1 MKRFVLSALTI
12 LLVATAI
19 APASAATA
27 IAPASAADRR
37 QTDFN
42 DAKADLNGDGV
53 VTLSELRRHN
63 RDARRTN

>member
-1 MKRFVLSALTI
+1 MKRFVLSALTL

-19 APASAATA
+19 APAAA
-27 IAPASAADRR
+27 AARR